1 MHIVS
6 FYCPIFF
13 TFSLFCGII
22 IYIYKKR
29 QGGYKK
35 MTSKELRDLWVFLN
49 ENNAPINLKKA
60 VAKEIQ
66 LLQDPRNKVTMCFVP
81 EDEKLIEETLEFLL
95 SVK

>member
-1 MHIVS
+1 MN
-6 FYCPIFF
+6 
-13 TFSLFCGII
+13 
-22 IYIYKKR
+22 
-29 QGGYKK
+29 
-35 MTSKELRDLWVFLN
+35 SKELRELWAFLN
-49 ENNAPINLKKA
+49 ENNAPIDLKKA